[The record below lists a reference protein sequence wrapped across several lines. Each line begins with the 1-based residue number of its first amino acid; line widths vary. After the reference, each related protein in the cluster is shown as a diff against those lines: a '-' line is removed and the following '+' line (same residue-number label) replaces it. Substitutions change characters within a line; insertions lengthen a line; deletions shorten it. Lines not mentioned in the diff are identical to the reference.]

1 MCEKLTK
8 NKPNPA
14 RAIAT
19 IVMMDSEMAWKI
31 SYKKKIARSLE
42 NCKSYRHVFE
52 KFRVVVEMDVP
63 SGITTVENQFA
74 AKKNKSFD
82 DFLRILLGWNASVDA
97 HVREELLRA
106 V

>member
-31 SYKKKIARSLE
+31 SYKKKLPEVWKIASRTVMFLKSLE
-42 NCKSYRHVFE
+42 LSSRWTC
-52 KFRVVVEMDVP
+52 P
-63 SGITTVENQFA
+63 AG
-74 AKKNKSFD
+74 
-82 DFLRILLGWNASVDA
+82 
-97 HVREELLRA
+97 
-106 V
+106 

>member
-31 SYKKKIARSLE
+31 SYKKKK
-42 NCKSYRHVFE
+42 NCQ
-52 KFRVVVEMDVP
+52 KFGKLQVVP
-63 SGITTVENQFA
+63 SCF
-74 AKKNKSFD
+74 
-82 DFLRILLGWNASVDA
+82 
-97 HVREELLRA
+97 
-106 V
+106 